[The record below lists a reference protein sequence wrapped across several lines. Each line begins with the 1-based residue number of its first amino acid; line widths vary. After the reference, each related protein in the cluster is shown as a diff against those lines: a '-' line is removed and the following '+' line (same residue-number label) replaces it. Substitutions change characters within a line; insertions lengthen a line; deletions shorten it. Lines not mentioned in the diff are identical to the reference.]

1 MKKATLAALLLSA
14 LASGYG
20 ITCHAATYDYTQA
33 MGSLELEF
41 SEESGDPI
49 VTIET
54 VNPNNGSTCS
64 FESEGC
70 RFDEDGLTCFSETG
84 DLVLKYR
91 DDDLIEVTAEPDGMC
106 GLNATMLGY
115 YTPREESAA
124 HTLYRPT
131 SGEGSLQL
139 EFSEDSGD
147 PIVTIETVNPNNGS
161 TCSFES
167 EGCRFDEDGL
177 TCFSESGDLVLKY
190 RENDVIEVTQEP
202 DGMCG
207 LNATMLG
214 TYVPAQSTGS
224 AQSANAAPSSVP
236 TLYRPTSSEGML
248 QLEFSEESGD
258 PLVTIETVNP
268 NNGSTC
274 SFESEGCRFDEDGL
288 TCFSESGDLVLKYR
302 ENDVIEVTQEPDG
315 MCGLNATMLGTY
327 VPAQSTGSAQSANAA
342 PSSVPTLYRPTSSE
356 GMLQLEFSEESGD
369 PLVTIET
376 VNPNNGSTCSFESEG
391 CRFDEDGLTCFSESG
406 DLVLK
411 YRDNDVIE
419 VTQEPD
425 GICGLNATML
435 GTYVP
440 AQSSDQA
447 QSSGATVVYRPDNG
461 EGTLSIAVSE
471 ESGDVSVAIE
481 TVNPNSG
488 HTCSFE
494 SEVCNLTDAGLSCP
508 SEDGALELKFLG
520 EDTVEVT
527 AEPSGMCGLRATMLG
542 VYRR

>member
-1 MKKATLAALLLSA
+1 MKKATFAALLLSA

-20 ITCHAATYDYTQA
+20 VTCHAATYDYTQA

-41 SEESGDPI
+41 SEE
-49 VTIET
+49 
-54 VNPNNGSTCS
+54 
-64 FESEGC
+64 
-70 RFDEDGLTCFSETG
+70 
-84 DLVLKYR
+84 
-91 DDDLIEVTAEPDGMC
+91 
-106 GLNATMLGY
+106 
-115 YTPREESAA
+115 
-124 HTLYRPT
+124 
-131 SGEGSLQL
+131 
-139 EFSEDSGD
+139 SGD

-214 TYVPAQSTGS
+214 TYVPAQSAGS
-224 AQSANAAPSSVP
+224 AQS
-236 TLYRPTSSEGML
+236 SE
-248 QLEFSEESGD
+248 
-258 PLVTIETVNP
+258 
-268 NNGSTC
+268 
-274 SFESEGCRFDEDGL
+274 
-288 TCFSESGDLVLKYR
+288 
-302 ENDVIEVTQEPDG
+302 
-315 MCGLNATMLGTY
+315 
-327 VPAQSTGSAQSANAA
+327 

-419 VTQEPD
+419 VTQEPM
-425 GICGLNATML
+425 GICGLNATMI

-440 AQSSDQA
+440 AQSADQA
-447 QSSGATVVYRPDNG
+447 QSSGATVYRPDDG

-494 SEVCNLTDAGLSCP
+494 SEVCNLTDEGLSCP
-508 SEDGALELKFLG
+508 TEDGALELKFLG
-520 EDTVEVT
+520 EGAVEVT

-542 VYRR
+542 MYRR

>member
-1 MKKATLAALLLSA
+1 MKQATFAALLLSA

-20 ITCHAATYDYTQA
+20 VTCHAATYDYTQA
-33 MGSLELEF
+33 MGSLELEL

-70 RFDEDGLTCFSETG
+70 RFDEDGLTCFSESG

-115 YTPREESAA
+115 YTPREESSAPS
-124 HTLYRPT
+124 LYRPT

-202 DGMCG
+202 MGMCG

-214 TYVPAQSTGS
+214 TYVPAQSAGS
-224 AQSANAAPSSVP
+224 AQSSEPSSAATV
-236 TLYRPTSSEGML
+236 YRPTFSDGSL
-248 QLEFSEESGD
+248 SLTVSEESGD
-258 PLVTIETVNP
+258 ISVAVETVNP
-268 NNGSTC
+268 NSGHTC
-274 SFESEGCRFDEDGL
+274 SFESEVCNLTESGLSCPSEDGAL
-288 TCFSESGDLVLKYR
+288 ELKFV
-302 ENDVIEVTQEPDG
+302 DQGTIEVTAEPSG
-315 MCGLNATMLGTY
+315 MCGLRATMIGTY
-327 VPAQSTGSAQSANAA
+327 VSEQSA
-342 PSSVPTLYRPTSSE
+342 S
-356 GMLQLEFSEESGD
+356 
-369 PLVTIET
+369 
-376 VNPNNGSTCSFESEG
+376 
-391 CRFDEDGLTCFSESG
+391 
-406 DLVLK
+406 
-411 YRDNDVIE
+411 
-419 VTQEPD
+419 
-425 GICGLNATML
+425 
-435 GTYVP
+435 
-440 AQSSDQA
+440 
-447 QSSGATVVYRPDNG
+447 QSSGATVYRPDNG
-461 EGTLSIAVSE
+461 DGTLSIAVSE

-494 SEVCNLTDAGLSCP
+494 SEVCNLTDEGLSCP
-508 SEDGALELKFLG
+508 TEDGTLELKFLG
-520 EDTVEVT
+520 EGTVEVT

>member
-1 MKKATLAALLLSA
+1 MKKATFAALLLSA

-20 ITCHAATYDYTQA
+20 VTCHAATYDYTQA

-70 RFDEDGLTCFSETG
+70 RFDEDGLTCFSESG

-124 HTLYRPT
+124 PSLYRPT

-214 TYVPAQSTGS
+214 TYVPAQSSGQT
-224 AQSANAAPSSVP
+224 QSAALSKTAVFYP
-236 TLYRPTSSEGML
+236 TFSEGSL
-248 QLEFSEESGD
+248 ELEFSEESGD
-258 PLVTIETVNP
+258 LSVAIETVNP
-268 NNGSTC
+268 TSAHTC
-274 SFESEGCRFDEDGL
+274 SFESEGCTLTEDGL
-288 TCFSESGDLVLKYR
+288 RCPSEDGVLELKFIDQ
-302 ENDVIEVTQEPDG
+302 NTVEVTAEPSG
-315 MCGLNATMLGTY
+315 TCGLRATMIGTY
-327 VPAQSTGSAQSANAA
+327 VSEQSA
-342 PSSVPTLYRPTSSE
+342 SH
-356 GMLQLEFSEESGD
+356 
-369 PLVTIET
+369 
-376 VNPNNGSTCSFESEG
+376 
-391 CRFDEDGLTCFSESG
+391 
-406 DLVLK
+406 
-411 YRDNDVIE
+411 
-419 VTQEPD
+419 
-425 GICGLNATML
+425 
-435 GTYVP
+435 
-440 AQSSDQA
+440 
-447 QSSGATVVYRPDNG
+447 SSGATVYRPDDG

-494 SEVCNLTDAGLSCP
+494 SEVCNLTDEGLSCP
-508 SEDGALELKFLG
+508 TEDGALELKFLG
-520 EDTVEVT
+520 EGAVEVT

>member
-1 MKKATLAALLLSA
+1 MKKATFAALLLSA

-115 YTPREESAA
+115 YSPREESAA
-124 HTLYRPT
+124 PTLYRPT

-214 TYVPAQSTGS
+214 TYVPAQS
-224 AQSANAAPSSVP
+224 
-236 TLYRPTSSEGML
+236 
-248 QLEFSEESGD
+248 
-258 PLVTIETVNP
+258 
-268 NNGSTC
+268 
-274 SFESEGCRFDEDGL
+274 
-288 TCFSESGDLVLKYR
+288 
-302 ENDVIEVTQEPDG
+302 
-315 MCGLNATMLGTY
+315 
-327 VPAQSTGSAQSANAA
+327 
-342 PSSVPTLYRPTSSE
+342 
-356 GMLQLEFSEESGD
+356 
-369 PLVTIET
+369 
-376 VNPNNGSTCSFESEG
+376 
-391 CRFDEDGLTCFSESG
+391 
-406 DLVLK
+406 
-411 YRDNDVIE
+411 
-419 VTQEPD
+419 
-425 GICGLNATML
+425 
-435 GTYVP
+435 
-440 AQSSDQA
+440 SDQA

-520 EDTVEVT
+520 EGTVEVT

>member
-70 RFDEDGLTCFSETG
+70 RFDKDGLTCFSETG

-124 HTLYRPT
+124 PTLYRPT

-167 EGCRFDEDGL
+167 EGCRFDKDGL
-177 TCFSESGDLVLKY
+177 TCFSETGDLVLKY
-190 RENDVIEVTQEP
+190 RDNDVIEVTQEP

-224 AQSANAAPSSVP
+224 AQSADAAPSSVP
-236 TLYRPTSSEGML
+236 TLYRPTSSAGML

-327 VPAQSTGSAQSANAA
+327 VPAQS
-342 PSSVPTLYRPTSSE
+342 
-356 GMLQLEFSEESGD
+356 
-369 PLVTIET
+369 
-376 VNPNNGSTCSFESEG
+376 
-391 CRFDEDGLTCFSESG
+391 
-406 DLVLK
+406 
-411 YRDNDVIE
+411 
-419 VTQEPD
+419 
-425 GICGLNATML
+425 
-435 GTYVP
+435 
-440 AQSSDQA
+440 SDQA
-447 QSSGATVVYRPDNG
+447 QSSGATVYRPDNG

-520 EDTVEVT
+520 EGTVEVT

>member
-1 MKKATLAALLLSA
+1 MSA

-20 ITCHAATYDYTQA
+20 ATSHAATYDYTQA

-91 DDDLIEVTAEPDGMC
+91 DNDVIEVTEEPSGMC
-106 GLNATMLGY
+106 GLNATMLGV
-115 YTPREESAA
+115 YTPRTESAA
-124 HTLYRPT
+124 PTLYRPT

-139 EFSEDSGD
+139 EFSEESGD

-177 TCFSESGDLVLKY
+177 TCFSATGDLVLKY
-190 RENDVIEVTQEP
+190 RDNDVIEVTEEP
-202 DGMCG
+202 SGMCG

-214 TYVPAQSTGS
+214 TYVPAQSAAQ
-224 AQSANAAPSSVP
+224 AQSSTQSSAAV
-236 TLYRPTSSEGML
+236 YRPTSGEGSL

-258 PLVTIETVNP
+258 PIVTIETANP
-268 NNGSTC
+268 NNASTC

-288 TCFSESGDLVLKYR
+288 TCFSETGDLVLKYR
-302 ENDVIEVTQEPDG
+302 DNDVIEVTEEPSG

-327 VPAQSTGSAQSANAA
+327 VPAQSAAQASGSNEA
-342 PSSVPTLYRPTSSE
+342 
-356 GMLQLEFSEESGD
+356 
-369 PLVTIET
+369 I
-376 VNPNNGSTCSFESEG
+376 
-391 CRFDEDGLTCFSESG
+391 
-406 DLVLK
+406 
-411 YRDNDVIE
+411 
-419 VTQEPD
+419 
-425 GICGLNATML
+425 
-435 GTYVP
+435 
-440 AQSSDQA
+440 
-447 QSSGATVVYRPDNG
+447 YRPDNG
-461 EGTLSIAVSE
+461 DGSLSIAVSE

-494 SEVCNLTDAGLSCP
+494 SEVCNLTDTGLSCP

-520 EDTVEVT
+520 EGTVEVT

>member
-70 RFDEDGLTCFSETG
+70 RFDKDGLTCFSETG

-91 DDDLIEVTAEPDGMC
+91 D
-106 GLNATMLGY
+106 
-115 YTPREESAA
+115 
-124 HTLYRPT
+124 
-131 SGEGSLQL
+131 
-139 EFSEDSGD
+139 
-147 PIVTIETVNPNNGS
+147 
-161 TCSFES
+161 
-167 EGCRFDEDGL
+167 
-177 TCFSESGDLVLKY
+177 
-190 RENDVIEVTQEP
+190 NDVIEVTQEP

-214 TYVPAQSTGS
+214 TYVPAQS
-224 AQSANAAPSSVP
+224 
-236 TLYRPTSSEGML
+236 
-248 QLEFSEESGD
+248 
-258 PLVTIETVNP
+258 
-268 NNGSTC
+268 
-274 SFESEGCRFDEDGL
+274 
-288 TCFSESGDLVLKYR
+288 
-302 ENDVIEVTQEPDG
+302 
-315 MCGLNATMLGTY
+315 
-327 VPAQSTGSAQSANAA
+327 
-342 PSSVPTLYRPTSSE
+342 
-356 GMLQLEFSEESGD
+356 
-369 PLVTIET
+369 
-376 VNPNNGSTCSFESEG
+376 
-391 CRFDEDGLTCFSESG
+391 
-406 DLVLK
+406 
-411 YRDNDVIE
+411 
-419 VTQEPD
+419 
-425 GICGLNATML
+425 
-435 GTYVP
+435 
-440 AQSSDQA
+440 SDQA
-447 QSSGATVVYRPDNG
+447 QSSGATVYRPDNG

-520 EDTVEVT
+520 EGTVEVT

>member
-1 MKKATLAALLLSA
+1 
-14 LASGYG
+14 
-20 ITCHAATYDYTQA
+20 
-33 MGSLELEF
+33 
-41 SEESGDPI
+41 
-49 VTIET
+49 
-54 VNPNNGSTCS
+54 
-64 FESEGC
+64 
-70 RFDEDGLTCFSETG
+70 
-84 DLVLKYR
+84 
-91 DDDLIEVTAEPDGMC
+91 MC

-124 HTLYRPT
+124 PSLYRPT

-177 TCFSESGDLVLKY
+177 TC
-190 RENDVIEVTQEP
+190 VIEVTQEP

-214 TYVPAQSTGS
+214 TYVPAQSAGS
-224 AQSANAAPSSVP
+224 AQS
-236 TLYRPTSSEGML
+236 SE
-248 QLEFSEESGD
+248 
-258 PLVTIETVNP
+258 
-268 NNGSTC
+268 
-274 SFESEGCRFDEDGL
+274 
-288 TCFSESGDLVLKYR
+288 
-302 ENDVIEVTQEPDG
+302 
-315 MCGLNATMLGTY
+315 
-327 VPAQSTGSAQSANAA
+327 

-419 VTQEPD
+419 VTQEPM
-425 GICGLNATML
+425 GMCGLNATMI

-440 AQSSDQA
+440 AQSADQA
-447 QSSGATVVYRPDNG
+447 QSSGATVYRPDDG
-461 EGTLSIAVSE
+461 DGTLSIAVSE

-494 SEVCNLTDAGLSCP
+494 SEVCNLTDEGLSCP
-508 SEDGALELKFLG
+508 TEDGALELKFLG
-520 EDTVEVT
+520 EGTVEVT

>member
-1 MKKATLAALLLSA
+1 MKQATFAALLLST

-20 ITCHAATYDYTQA
+20 VTCHAATYDYTQA

-70 RFDEDGLTCFSETG
+70 RFDEDGLTCFSESG

-91 DDDLIEVTAEPDGMC
+91 DDDLIEVTDEPDGMC

-115 YTPREESAA
+115 YTPREESSAPS
-124 HTLYRPT
+124 LYRPT
-131 SGEGSLQL
+131 SSEGSLQL

-214 TYVPAQSTGS
+214 TYVPAQSAGS
-224 AQSANAAPSSVP
+224 AQSSEPSSAATV
-236 TLYRPTSSEGML
+236 YRPTFSDGSL
-248 QLEFSEESGD
+248 SLAVSEESGD
-258 PLVTIETVNP
+258 ISVAVETVNP
-268 NNGSTC
+268 NSGHTC
-274 SFESEGCRFDEDGL
+274 SFESEGCNLTENGLSCPSDDGAL
-288 TCFSESGDLVLKYR
+288 ELKFV
-302 ENDVIEVTQEPDG
+302 DQGTIEVTAEPSG
-315 MCGLNATMLGTY
+315 MCGLRATMIGTY
-327 VPAQSTGSAQSANAA
+327 VSEQSA
-342 PSSVPTLYRPTSSE
+342 S
-356 GMLQLEFSEESGD
+356 
-369 PLVTIET
+369 
-376 VNPNNGSTCSFESEG
+376 
-391 CRFDEDGLTCFSESG
+391 
-406 DLVLK
+406 
-411 YRDNDVIE
+411 
-419 VTQEPD
+419 
-425 GICGLNATML
+425 
-435 GTYVP
+435 
-440 AQSSDQA
+440 
-447 QSSGATVVYRPDNG
+447 QSSGATVYRPDNG

-494 SEVCNLTDAGLSCP
+494 SEVCNLTDEGLSCP
-508 SEDGALELKFLG
+508 TEDGALELKFLG
-520 EDTVEVT
+520 EGAVEVT